1 MSDKGFLITIG
12 DRSVTCLVAR
22 DQLIGPGQVPVSN
35 FSITKTD
42 INSKHGQVLTIGEK
56 PNIATLNAERS
67 VEMAFGEVI
76 TNISSAYI
84 KDMKAIK
91 LSANWMANSS
101 SEKELFNLYA
111 SVNRLSSICRK
122 FDIVVPVG
130 KDSLSMSTKWKDQK
144 NKEVKSPISLVL
156 SAFSSIS
163 DVEKYVTPRTEKNSQ
178 LFLLDL
184 GNNANRMGGSALDQ
198 TCNINNNEPPKI
210 NNLKDLSNFF
220 NCVQA
225 LIKNNILNAYH
236 DKSDGGLITTIIEM
250 GFSSNMSIKLN
261 KLNLNNQDLYKFL
274 FN

>member
-1 MSDKGFLITIG
+1 
-12 DRSVTCLVAR
+12 
-22 DQLIGPGQVPVSN
+22 
-35 FSITKTD
+35 
-42 INSKHGQVLTIGEK
+42 
-56 PNIATLNAERS
+56 
-67 VEMAFGEVI
+67 
-76 TNISSAYI
+76 
-84 KDMKAIK
+84 MKAIK

-101 SEKELFNLYA
+101 SKKELFNLYT

-210 NNLKDLSNFF
+210 NNLKDLNNFF
-220 NCVQA
+220 NCAQA

-250 GFSSNMSIKLN
+250 GFASNMSIKLN
-261 KLNLNNQDLYKFL
+261 KLNLNDQDLYKFL
-274 FN
+274 FNEELGGVFAISKNNKISFLILLKNIN